1 MAQYDE
7 VPITLSGELEEELA
21 LFDEEGEATSILVDA
36 EYDADEATD
45 ILVEAELEEEEI
57 VLLDEGNE
65 DTDILVELEESV
77 VNMNYK
83 YAQNKPSI
91 NEVELIDNKQL
102 EDLYIFPLTN
112 SELEEIIEPSGEY
125 LTASDISDVVRE
137 SDISD
142 VVRDDD
148 ITDVVR
154 EADITDVVREAD
166 IADVVREADIADFAT
181 ETYVDTA
188 VSDLVNSA
196 PATLDTLK
204 ELSDALGAD
213 PNFSTTMT
221 TALGNKV
228 NTSDMVEMT
237 NAEIDA
243 IMDGTPQSA

>member
-1 MAQYDE
+1 MAIYKYFSYDNFLYFYQKLKLKFQA
-7 VPITLSGELEEELA
+7 ITTQLNNKVDKVEGKGLSTNDL
-21 LFDEEGEATSILVDA
+21 TDA
-36 EYDADEATD
+36 
-45 ILVEAELEEEEI
+45 LVEKINNAGDSSFTGDYDDLT
-57 VLLDEGNE
+57 NR
-65 DTDILVELEESV
+65 
-77 VNMNYK
+77 
-83 YAQNKPSI
+83 PSI
-91 NEVELIDNKQL
+91 NSVTLTGKKTL
-102 EDLYIFPLTN
+102 ADLGIQ
-112 SELEEIIEPSGEY
+112 PSGEY

>member
-1 MAQYDE
+1 MAIYKYFSYDNFLYFYQKLKLKFQA
-7 VPITLSGELEEELA
+7 ITTQLNNKVDKVEGKGLSTNDL
-21 LFDEEGEATSILVDA
+21 TDA
-36 EYDADEATD
+36 
-45 ILVEAELEEEEI
+45 LVEKINNAGDSSFTGDYDDLT
-57 VLLDEGNE
+57 NR
-65 DTDILVELEESV
+65 
-77 VNMNYK
+77 
-83 YAQNKPSI
+83 PSI
-91 NEVELIDNKQL
+91 NSVTLTGNKTL
-102 EDLYIFPLTN
+102 ADLGIQ
-112 SELEEIIEPSGEY
+112 PSGEY

-243 IMDGTPQSA
+243 IMDGTSQSA

>member
-1 MAQYDE
+1 MAIYKYFSYDNFLYFYQKLKIKFQAITTQLNNKVDKVEGKGLSTNDLTDELVEKINNAGDSSFTGDYDDLTSRPSINSVTLTGNKTLVELGIQPSGQYL
-7 VPITLSGELEEELA
+7 T
-21 LFDEEGEATSILVDA
+21 
-36 EYDADEATD
+36 ATD
-45 ILVEAELEEEEI
+45 IANMVE
-57 VLLDEGNE
+57 
-65 DTDILVELEESV
+65 TD
-77 VNMNYK
+77 
-83 YAQNKPSI
+83 
-91 NEVELIDNKQL
+91 
-102 EDLYIFPLTN
+102 
-112 SELEEIIEPSGEY
+112 
-125 LTASDISDVVRE
+125 
-137 SDISD
+137 
-142 VVRDDD
+142 
-148 ITDVVR
+148 
-154 EADITDVVREAD
+154 D